1 MALISN
7 SMLCMNLPMDPVTCE
22 HVRVDVLHGFHDEP
36 YVLENI
42 HQFVFTELS
51 HKIAR
56 LERDEYVR
64 WR

>member
-1 MALISN
+1 MVCIH
-7 SMLCMNLPMDPVTCE
+7 LPMDPVTCE
-22 HVRVDVLHGFHDEP
+22 HVRLDVLHEFHDEP
-36 YVLENI
+36 YVLEII

-51 HKIAR
+51 HKIPR

>member
-1 MALISN
+1 MV
-7 SMLCMNLPMDPVTCE
+7 CMDLPMDPVTCE
-22 HVRVDVLHGFHDEP
+22 HVRLYVLHGFHDEP
-36 YVLENI
+36 YVLEII